1 MNHFEPLVP
10 RHADGVLRVILPGRI
25 SQPSQDEESIG
36 SQQLDAEQWLRR
48 VHKDKPV
55 KLTPLGEQASG
66 WLADRA
72 TMRQAMAIIKVGEC
86 DLVLVGELREIYR
99 NPGFQWKFV
108 FDCLDNDTRFIAVHD
123 CIDTADEH
131 HWEVMMHAAA
141 MRHGL
146 EVPTT
151 RRRVRR
157 KATYSFSKGGMVS
170 KVKFGYR
177 KLTPEEA
184 ASGKFGPVGLRI
196 AKAGGDTSKIREMRS
211 RMLSGTKP

>member
-1 MNHFEPLVP
+1 MNLSEPLTSRQP
-10 RHADGVLRVILPGRI
+10 DGVLRVILPGRI
-25 SQPSQDEESIG
+25 SKPTQDKESIA
-36 SQQLDAEQWLRR
+36 SQQLDAEGWLK
-48 VHKDKPV
+48 HIYNDKPV
-55 KLTPLGEQASG
+55 KLTTLGEQASG
-66 WLADRA
+66 WLADRT
-72 TMRQAMAIIKVGEC
+72 TMLQAMAIIEAGEC

-123 CIDTADEH
+123 CIDTADET
-131 HWEVMMHAAA
+131 WEVMMLAAA

-177 KLTPEEA
+177 KLTREEA
-184 ASGKFGPVGLRI
+184 ASGKFGPVGLRL
-196 AKAGGDTSKIREMRS
+196 AKLDRDTPKIHEMRL
-211 RMLSGTKP
+211 RVLS